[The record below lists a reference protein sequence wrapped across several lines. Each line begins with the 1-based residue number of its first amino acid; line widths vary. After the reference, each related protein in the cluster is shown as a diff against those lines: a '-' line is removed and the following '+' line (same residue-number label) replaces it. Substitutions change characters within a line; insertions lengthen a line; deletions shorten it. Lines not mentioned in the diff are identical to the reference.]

1 MRSKQVYLA
10 NTPDIRGLHEKAL
23 LESSIFGLPM
33 LSVNMPGTRDTTS
46 GAGSIIG
53 TTSPFGTDPGQTLG
67 LSSVDTTITSQLD
80 DHLVGMTNLGGGTTT
95 AKYYSGSNGVVTNPD
110 EPAIPLETRNVT
122 VPNEVLRGVGFLGGS
137 YSEET
142 LVPLTGAPA
151 DPQSQI
157 RGIHR
162 GFASP
167 VFFPMRLWTPNY
179 FDALTPGGTT
189 NLLVTPA
196 QHRGTGLSDGTAF
209 LRKFSNVDLRL
220 FYSHYVGQSAK
231 SGAPT
236 ITGVNAVV
244 SGSNVTFIARAIGD
258 PSAGMQQV
266 WVTYT
271 GHANAW
277 VSVDLIQ
284 DPIDSTLWSKTMAL
298 PTALSGRS
306 IEFMVQA
313 VNGVGLV
320 SLDDNGGR
328 YYTTGGKSEQVITFA
343 PITPKSLGDPDFAVT
358 ATSSAGLTPVT
369 FTAAGGCTITGS
381 TVHITAVGPCTLT
394 ASQLGNASYYP
405 ATATVTIQV
414 IWPYAGFFSPV
425 DNVPVL
431 NVATAGNAIPVK
443 FSLGGNRGL
452 AILALGSPTATKFAC
467 GSDPTDVIEEVVTA
481 TTSGLQYD
489 PTSGQYKYIWKTLKT
504 YAGSCYQFRLTLVDG
519 TTHAANFKF
528 K

>member
-1 MRSKQVYLA
+1 
-10 NTPDIRGLHEKAL
+10 
-23 LESSIFGLPM
+23 
-33 LSVNMPGTRDTTS
+33 
-46 GAGSIIG
+46 
-53 TTSPFGTDPGQTLG
+53 
-67 LSSVDTTITSQLD
+67 
-80 DHLVGMTNLGGGTTT
+80 
-95 AKYYSGSNGVVTNPD
+95 
-110 EPAIPLETRNVT
+110 
-122 VPNEVLRGVGFLGGS
+122 
-137 YSEET
+137 
-142 LVPLTGAPA
+142 
-151 DPQSQI
+151 
-157 RGIHR
+157 
-162 GFASP
+162 
-167 VFFPMRLWTPNY
+167 
-179 FDALTPGGTT
+179 
-189 NLLVTPA
+189 
-196 QHRGTGLSDGTAF
+196 
-209 LRKFSNVDLRL
+209 
-220 FYSHYVGQSAK
+220 
-231 SGAPT
+231 
-236 ITGVNAVV
+236 
-244 SGSNVTFIARAIGD
+244 
-258 PSAGMQQV
+258 
-266 WVTYT
+266 
-271 GHANAW
+271 
-277 VSVDLIQ
+277 
-284 DPIDSTLWSKTMAL
+284 MAL